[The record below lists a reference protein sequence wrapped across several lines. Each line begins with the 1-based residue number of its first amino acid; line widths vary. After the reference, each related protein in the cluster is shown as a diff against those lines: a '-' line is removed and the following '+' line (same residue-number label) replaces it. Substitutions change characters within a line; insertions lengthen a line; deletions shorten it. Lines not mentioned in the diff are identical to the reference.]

1 MANHILFSLMEHP
14 NQYWRP
20 LQLSILRMR
29 ERCCLQVLISTQ
41 FLTRMSCQHHPTRN
55 FLPKSIWTEIS
66 PLDNNNHRETV
77 LVQPFFSFQKDA
89 CYTMFGRLLELLCQL
104 VGFHLFFLVGV
115 DFETYLW
122 TNKFLK
128 SPAGNLVK
136 PTHPYGYVKAAIIGM
151 MRGPHL
157 TSFLSIPYVWEC
169 NGWYLGST
177 KMQHISLLS
186 NT

>member
-89 CYTMFGRLLELLCQL
+89 CYTMFGLLLELLCQL
-104 VGFHLFFLVGV
+104 VGFPLIFFLS
-115 DFETYLW
+115 E
-122 TNKFLK
+122 
-128 SPAGNLVK
+128 
-136 PTHPYGYVKAAIIGM
+136 
-151 MRGPHL
+151 L
-157 TSFLSIPYVWEC
+157 TSKLISELINFL
-169 NGWYLGST
+169 NLRLA
-177 KMQHISLLS
+177 ISWNPPIHMAMLKQQ
-186 NT
+186 